1 MFISLLLVLRISVL
15 GFLEP
20 LEVVDASSSQ

>member
-1 MFISLLLVLRISVL
+1 VFISLFLVLRSSVL

-20 LEVVDASSSQ
+20 LEVVDASRSQ

>member
-1 MFISLLLVLRISVL
+1 MFISLFLVLRSSVL

>member
-1 MFISLLLVLRISVL
+1 MFISLFLVLRISVL

-20 LEVVDASSSQ
+20 LEIVDASSSQ